1 MCKQSFF
8 ASIEVQSFLLP
19 GKGTEDKS
27 LKYKRNVLLCTI
39 SESLFW
45 EKPKLNSCKISRMLI
60 LSPGGAVLRVWKCSS
75 FPRILVAGLYPAHYI
90 TTSLLC
96 CNSLH
101 VSRASKLS
109 CSATVPCLLLLFFFS
124 DLIIKLWVSGA
135 HTLQTHTN
143 ILIGFHNLLSQI
155 YLKAILDNGCWCRV
169 IIGWS

>member
-8 ASIEVQSFLLP
+8 ASIKVKSFLLP
-19 GKGTEDKS
+19 GKRTEHKS

-60 LSPGGAVLRVWKCSS
+60 LSPGWAVLRVWKCSS
-75 FPRILVAGLYPAHYI
+75 FPRILMAGLYPAHYI

-101 VSRASKLS
+101 VSSLQSFPAQQQYLVCCCYS
-109 CSATVPCLLLLFFFS
+109 FFS
-124 DLIIKLWVSGA
+124 DLVIKLWISGA
-135 HTLQTHTN
+135 HTLQTYTH

-155 YLKAILDNGCWCRV
+155 YLKAILDNGCWYKM
-169 IIGWS
+169 IIGW